1 MQKFLLFLFIIFS
14 ISCSSN
20 NAENNKTVEPQKVL
34 GQSVNSETFNKSF
47 STFLNDYYKLKDAFV
62 KEDTAVINASA
73 KQIQISV
80 DSLKLN
86 ELKADSL
93 IIKTAKL
100 YVSNLS
106 DELKGLVKETDINNK
121 RKSFQIVT
129 SDMYDIIRTVKFDRE
144 KVYLQHCPMAFK
156 NTGADWLSNSNEI
169 VNPYLPKMMIDC
181 GVLKDSIDFRN

>member
-20 NAENNKTVEPQKVL
+20 NAENAITIEPQKVL
-34 GQSVNSETFNKSF
+34 GQSVNSETFNKFF